1 MGFNGDEAGGDACVP
16 GQAMVRPGDRT
27 SLKKQTGTPAYTGR
41 LRTPDGGV
49 HRTDPLSLPLEKKGG
64 GEKQSYLYEKL
75 F

>member
-1 MGFNGDEAGGDACVP
+1 MGFNGGEAGGDACAP
-16 GQAMVRPGDRT
+16 GQ
-27 SLKKQTGTPAYTGR
+27 
-41 LRTPDGGV
+41 GGV